1 MLAPQELGFCRV
13 QALVHQALVLRL
25 VSVRLVSVLRLA
37 LVRRASVHPVWVRP
51 QAWALV
57 VRVLDV
63 IVRAPKVRGLAR
75 TAVAQRTVAAYA
87 N

>member
-1 MLAPQELGFCRV
+1 MH
-13 QALVHQALVLRL
+13 LV
-25 VSVRLVSVLRLA
+25 
-37 LVRRASVHPVWVRP
+37 WGRP

-63 IVRAPKVRGLAR
+63 IVRAPKARGLAR

>member
-1 MLAPQELGFCRV
+1 MWHAQLMLARLELGFCRAL
-13 QALVHQALVLRL
+13 ALVHRALVLPQ
-25 VSVRLVSVLRLA
+25 VSVRRA

-57 VRVLDV
+57 GRVLDM

>member
-1 MLAPQELGFCRV
+1 MPQ
-13 QALVHQALVLRL
+13 

-37 LVRRASVHPVWVRP
+37 QVRRASVHPVWGRP

-63 IVRAPKVRGLAR
+63 IVRAPKARGLAR